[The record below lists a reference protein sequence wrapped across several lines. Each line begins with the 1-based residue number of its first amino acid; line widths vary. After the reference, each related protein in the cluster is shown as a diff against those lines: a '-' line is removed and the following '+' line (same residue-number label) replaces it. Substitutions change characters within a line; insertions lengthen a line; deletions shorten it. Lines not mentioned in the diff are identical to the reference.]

1 MDTTEEK
8 LKALRG
14 ILEEALDKVKSGD
27 LDGAEKA
34 INKIDKISTC
44 ALCAE
49 TQIFFLSLI
58 YVSKFPIGDDERK
71 KRRLKLLI
79 EELEYFTKELGE
91 DNGESVY
98 RGSC

>member
-1 MDTTEEK
+1 MGTTEEK

-14 ILEEALDKVKSGD
+14 ILEETLDKVKSGD
-27 LDGAEKA
+27 LDGAEEA
-34 INKIDKISTC
+34 INKIDKVSTC

-58 YVSKFPIGDDERK
+58 YVAKFPIGDAQRRQ
-71 KRRLKLLI
+71 KRLAFLV
-79 EELEYFTKELGE
+79 EELEHLIKALGE

-98 RGSC
+98 RGPC